1 MASHPA
7 DKANLDMLSQ
17 LLNDSLNLPDPQGR
31 VRAEMLMQA
40 NDIWTR
46 RFSYNNDLSIMN
58 KLILARVVAAFQPAI
73 PATAPPKQPQK
84 STSIQKFPDK
94 RYEEHKKHFAQTI
107 NATRPK
113 EIDFRDKVDDNPIES
128 GTFDATMRAREAE
141 LKSIMSNYQSDGA
154 KEWIT
159 SEATT
164 TPPSTNIK
172 IDRESSVPTDAVPVQ
187 DVQEKHVTFSIQEQP
202 TPPEPEAESSSP
214 PTFDLLSKLKRV
226 PSSDGIL
233 KELLA
238 NQKIILERLDSL
250 EAQITS
256 LVEKCQ
262 GTVDENIQ
270 SPQPI

>member
-1 MASHPA
+1 
-7 DKANLDMLSQ
+7 
-17 LLNDSLNLPDPQGR
+17 
-31 VRAEMLMQA
+31 
-40 NDIWTR
+40 
-46 RFSYNNDLSIMN
+46 
-58 KLILARVVAAFQPAI
+58 
-73 PATAPPKQPQK
+73 
-84 STSIQKFPDK
+84 
-94 RYEEHKKHFAQTI
+94 
-107 NATRPK
+107 
-113 EIDFRDKVDDNPIES
+113 
-128 GTFDATMRAREAE
+128 MRAREAE

-187 DVQEKHVTFSIQEQP
+187 DVQEKHVTFSIQDPP
-202 TPPEPEAESSSP
+202 TPPAPEAEASSP

-233 KELLA
+233 QELLA